1 MEHCF
6 LDWQKLGVRIRNV
19 SDVDE
24 LWLVAG
30 VTLCGNGS
38 CRVWMCGARDN
49 PQAPCRHLRMM
60 TWPMPSF
67 WKSTGAYRNKKHIA
81 TGICIVLKLFWI
93 YIYNYNIYIIY
104 NMLYI
109 YEKNKDVGT
118 RCLWRCCRTVLTK
131 QWWLRSLVLDPL
143 VNSGGKRI
151 LCCQERLTGCN
162 TLKKVE
168 TCWSSSFQYLIPAG
182 LLRDASDLY
191 GLHLRKARKQQRDR
205 KLPKTQAW
213 RTYFVCL
220 CVEREYSKVE
230 TAG

>member
-1 MEHCF
+1 M
-6 LDWQKLGVRIRNV
+6 
-19 SDVDE
+19 
-24 LWLVAG
+24 
-30 VTLCGNGS
+30 
-38 CRVWMCGARDN
+38 
-49 PQAPCRHLRMM
+49 QAPEDDDLADAEFLEIYRCLPKQK
-60 TWPMPSF
+60 TYSNWYLYSF
-67 WKSTGAYRNKKHIA
+67 E
-81 TGICIVLKLFWI
+81 IVLNI

-162 TLKKVE
+162 RLKKVE